1 MDAEQ
6 LYNKLQVNLQSKL
19 LAKPTIRIAGLAIGG
34 AWIAER
40 LARDLGLSQYGVINV
55 AFHRDDYAEKGLAAM
70 RSAEGMAT
78 HLPFEVTGAHIVLI
92 DDVLLFTGRTVRA
105 ALNELFDFGRPA
117 SVELM
122 VLADRGKRELP
133 IAADFVGEH
142 VSLPDHPNT
151 CLRKGILK
159 AVQRRRNFALFV
171 RSEYERSA
179 QRNQSDLSDQ

>member
-1 MDAEQ
+1 
-6 LYNKLQVNLQSKL
+6 
-19 LAKPTIRIAGLAIGG
+19 
-34 AWIAER
+34 
-40 LARDLGLSQYGVINV
+40 V
-55 AFHRDDYAEKGLAAM
+55 AFHRDDYAEKGLVAM

-92 DDVLLFTGRTVRA
+92 DDVLFTGRTVRA

-142 VSLPDHPNT
+142 VSLLDT
-151 CLRKGILK
+151 QIL
-159 AVQRRRNFALFV
+159 ALEKFSQGGTEKFRFV
-171 RSEYERSA
+171 REERV
-179 QRNQSDLSDQ
+179 

>member
-19 LAKPTIRIAGLAIGG
+19 STKPNIRIAGLAIGG

-40 LARDLGLSQYGVINV
+40 LARDLGLPQYGVINV

-92 DDVLLFTGRTVRA
+92 DDVLFTGRTVRA

-142 VSLPDHPNT
+142 VSLRDAQ
-151 CLRKGILK
+151 IL
-159 AVQRRRNFALFV
+159 ALEKVSQGGTEKFRFV
-171 RSEYERSA
+171 REER
-179 QRNQSDLSDQ
+179 L